1 MNFNFLSKV
10 KENLH
15 QNLFKMVQ
23 TFNHFLCKIINR
35 KYQYKFK
42 SWFTGEEVKYD
53 LDICL
58 ANFEEEEKSI
68 INDPPKVI

>member
-1 MNFNFLSKV
+1 
-10 KENLH
+10 
-15 QNLFKMVQ
+15 MVQ